1 MAWSIPSLK
10 NQRMNIG
17 FEILASI
24 LCFGRNSRLVKVLKE
39 ERNLVESIY
48 VDVNGGEFGSLLVI
62 EACCDEINLKN
73 VEEEINETLQEVI
86 SCKNL
91 TLNEIRKAIN
101 IVKSNYIFNL
111 ETSTQLTSFFGN
123 ELLWGRKNT
132 LNDLNNH
139 LDYWNNT
146 NNFKEIINYLSRN
159 KFTLIASTDK

>member
-1 MAWSIPSLK
+1 M
-10 NQRMNIG
+10 
-17 FEILASI
+17 
-24 LCFGRNSRLVKVLKE
+24 GRNSRLVKVLKE
-39 ERNLVESIY
+39 ERNLVESIC

-62 EACCDEINLKN
+62 EACCEEINLKK
-73 VEEEINETLQEVI
+73 VEEEINETIQEVI

-91 TLNEIRKAIN
+91 NLNEIRKAIN

-132 LNDLNNH
+132 LNHLNNH

-159 KFTLIASTDK
+159 KFTLIASTGK